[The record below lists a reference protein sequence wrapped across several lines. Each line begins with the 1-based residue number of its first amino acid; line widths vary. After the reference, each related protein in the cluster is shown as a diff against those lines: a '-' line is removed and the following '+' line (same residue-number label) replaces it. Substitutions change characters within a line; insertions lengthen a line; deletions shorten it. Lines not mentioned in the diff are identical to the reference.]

1 MTHGHPGAMSILS
14 IRADLDTVA
23 DLKLIG
29 SVPTM
34 RGAPAGS
41 SNPSLSDCPA
51 PRLP

>member
-1 MTHGHPGAMSILS
+1 MSLLS
-14 IRADLDTVA
+14 IRADLDTIA

-29 SVPTM
+29 SVPTT

-51 PRLP
+51 PHLP

>member
-1 MTHGHPGAMSILS
+1 MSLLA
-14 IRADLDTVA
+14 IRADLDTIA

-34 RGAPAGS
+34 RGAPAGP
-41 SNPSLSDCPA
+41 SNPSLPDCPA